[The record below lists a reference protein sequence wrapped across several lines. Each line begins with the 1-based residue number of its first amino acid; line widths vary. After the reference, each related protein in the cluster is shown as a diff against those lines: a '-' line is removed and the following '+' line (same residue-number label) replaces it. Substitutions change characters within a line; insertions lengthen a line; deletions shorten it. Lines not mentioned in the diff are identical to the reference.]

1 MRRQVSPHVAGR
13 LSPYHDGVPSLWEP
27 LRALPPVATPS
38 RMRAAVLIPFYEKNE
53 ELHLVLT
60 RRPDHM
66 PTHPGDVVFPGG
78 KIEDGDDG
86 PVDTALREA
95 CEEIGLPR
103 ENVLEVFGGLNPTH
117 TRSVEMLIVPVVARI
132 DRPEAFHPQPD
143 EVEAIIEPTVGELL
157 DDANWA
163 SSEWSPG
170 RTMWFYEF
178 PEGMLWGATAFMV
191 RELLQY
197 FR

>member
-1 MRRQVSPHVAGR
+1 MK
-13 LSPYHDGVPSLWEP
+13 
-27 LRALPPVATPS
+27 
-38 RMRAAVLIPFYEKNE
+38 AAVLVPLYEDDGR
-53 ELHLVLT
+53 LRVVLT

-78 KIEDGDDG
+78 RVDPGDDG

-103 ENVLEVFGGLNPTH
+103 DNVLEVLGGLAPTH

-132 DRPEAFHPQPD
+132 ERPAEFVPEPA
-143 EVEAIIEPTVGELL
+143 EVEAIIEPTIGELL
-157 DDANWA
+157 DDARWRT
-163 SSEWSPG
+163 SEWSG

-178 PEGMLWGATAFMV
+178 AEGTLWGATALMV
-191 RELLQY
+191 RELLGY

>member
-1 MRRQVSPHVAGR
+1 MT
-13 LSPYHDGVPSLWEP
+13 SLWEP
-27 LRALPPVATPS
+27 LADLPPVPVPA
-38 RMRAAVLIPFYEKNE
+38 RMKAAVLVPLYEDRGR
-53 ELHLVLT
+53 LRVVLT

-78 KIEDGDDG
+78 RVDDGDAG

-103 ENVLEVFGGLNPTH
+103 GNVVEVLGGLRPTH
-117 TRSVEMLIVPVVARI
+117 TRSEEMVIVPVVARI
-132 DRPEAFHPQPD
+132 ERPESFVPEPA
-143 EVEAIIEPTVGELL
+143 EVEAIIEPTIDELL
-157 DDANWA
+157 PDANWRT
-163 SSEWSPG
+163 SEWAAG

-178 PEGMLWGATAFMV
+178 PEGILWGATAYMV
-191 RELLQY
+191 RELLAY